1 MPLTTSPSSEKR
13 KSVRVEVP
21 LEAAYSSNCPP
32 ISARIQ
38 DLSDTGLFI
47 DTSHPLTLGTVIDLS
62 FVIPDSNEPIRAKAR
77 VVWSAPMM
85 GSGVEF
91 TEISEDDRVR
101 VKFFVAETFF
111 SHH

>member
-1 MPLTTSPSSEKR
+1 MPPATSPSSEKR

-21 LEAAYSSNCPP
+21 LEATYSSNCPP

-47 DTSHPLTLGTVIDLS
+47 DTNHPLALGTMIDLS
-62 FVIPDSNEPIRAKAR
+62 FCIPDNKEPVKATGR

-91 TEISEDDRVR
+91 TEISEEDRVR

-111 SHH
+111 SHQ